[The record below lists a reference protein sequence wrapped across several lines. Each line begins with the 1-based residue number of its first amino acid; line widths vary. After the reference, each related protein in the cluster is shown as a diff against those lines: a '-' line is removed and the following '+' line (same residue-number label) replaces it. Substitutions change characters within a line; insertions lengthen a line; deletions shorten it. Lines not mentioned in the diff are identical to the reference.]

1 MIRSMMLLSPRPR
14 SAPAN
19 LLRLLAVWL
28 AAIVF
33 MQGIAAAQALG
44 EGPLHHHLEF
54 EARAGLAT
62 PQHHQHD
69 HAERHVHAAEDHS
82 VRHVGSH
89 ADAMDSAALALTAAL
104 ALMLLGGL
112 LRSLPDTRRHV
123 WRPTPP
129 WAWRNVISAALLR
142 PPRPG

>member
-62 PQHHQHD
+62 T
-69 HAERHVHAAEDHS
+69 VC
-82 VRHVGSH
+82 GTW
-89 ADAMDSAALALTAAL
+89 ALTLMPWTAL
-104 ALMLLGGL
+104 
-112 LRSLPDTRRHV
+112 P
-123 WRPTPP
+123 WR
-129 WAWRNVISAALLR
+129 
-142 PPRPG
+142 